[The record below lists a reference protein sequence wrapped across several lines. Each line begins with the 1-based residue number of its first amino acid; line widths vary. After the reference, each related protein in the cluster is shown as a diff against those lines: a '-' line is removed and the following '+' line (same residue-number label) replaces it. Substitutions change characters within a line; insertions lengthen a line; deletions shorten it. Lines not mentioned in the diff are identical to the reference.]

1 MHPTRYLGST
11 NDVRVNNWP
20 RFTTETLEFMGNV
33 TSRYYPA
40 ANITFLLVLGP
51 MAPTAPSAALQ
62 AAVAQGTAAGFRVAL
77 VNASAACGAG
87 LQGCF
92 DGCASHPGVG
102 SHRAIAKAV
111 APALQAAMGWPS
123 PGQL

>member
-1 MHPTRYLGST
+1 MRA
-11 NDVRVNNWP
+11 NNWP

-62 AAVAQGTAAGFRVAL
+62 AAVAQGTAAGFRVQL
-77 VNASAACGAG
+77 VNASAACGAD
-87 LQGCF
+87 LQGCY

-111 APALQAAMGWPS
+111 APVLQAAMGWPS